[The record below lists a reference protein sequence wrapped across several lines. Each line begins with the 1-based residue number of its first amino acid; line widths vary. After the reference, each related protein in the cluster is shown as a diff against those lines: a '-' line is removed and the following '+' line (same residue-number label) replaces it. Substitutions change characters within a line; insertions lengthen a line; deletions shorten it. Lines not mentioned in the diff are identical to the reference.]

1 MEKNLTVR
9 IFKIISIVL
18 ILAGVVFIA
27 LILTKS
33 KTEIMESASLQNR
46 LLNPYF
52 MIAYVALAL
61 CVILALLFPV
71 LNIISQPKN
80 AIRVL
85 IGIGAIVLIGV
96 IAYSF
101 AGNQFTEFELSR
113 LKITETGSRQVGA
126 ALLATYVIA
135 GASILAILYAEVS
148 SLIKK

>member
-52 MIAYVALAL
+52 ITAYVALGL
-61 CVILALLFPV
+61 CVVLAFLFPV
-71 LNIISQPKN
+71 ISIITQPKN

-96 IAYSF
+96 IAYSVSS
-101 AGNQFTEFELSR
+101 NEFTDFQLST

-135 GASILAILYAEVS
+135 GASVLAILYAEVS

>member
-27 LILTKS
+27 LILTRS

-52 MIAYVALAL
+52 MIAYVALGL
-61 CVILALLFPV
+61 CVILAFLFPI

-85 IGIGAIVLIGV
+85 IGIGAVVLIGV
-96 IAYSF
+96 IAYSVSS
-101 AGNQFTEFELSR
+101 NEFTAFELNR

>member
-33 KTEIMESASLQNR
+33 KTEIMENASLQSR

-52 MIAYVALAL
+52 MIAYIALGL
-61 CVILALLFPV
+61 CVILALLFPI

-80 AIRVL
+80 ALRVL

-135 GASILAILYAEVS
+135 GASILAILYAEIS